1 MPTLV
6 GVFLLRLELLYINT
20 LLSDCIFFYCRSMA
34 PPAQPNFALKSILEK
49 DKLNGTNFT
58 TWYRNLRI
66 VLKHD
71 KKEHV
76 LEDPLPEEPT
86 NNADTTTKN
95 AYQKLV
101 DESTEIS
108 YLMLACMEPDLQ
120 QHFEDV
126 GAFDMVESLKSMFQ
140 VLARKVIH

>member
-1 MPTLV
+1 MSTSV
-6 GVFLLRLELLYINT
+6 GVYLFRLDLLYINT
-20 LLSDCIFFYCRSMA
+20 VLSVCVFFYCRSMA

-76 LEDPLPEEPT
+76 LENPLPDEPAK
-86 NNADTTTKN
+86 NANATTRN
-95 AYQKLV
+95 AYQKFI
-101 DESTEIS
+101 DESMEISCTRGKSISTIEVFSASTEIIGN
-108 YLMLACMEPDLQ
+108 E
-120 QHFEDV
+120 
-126 GAFDMVESLKSMFQ
+126 
-140 VLARKVIH
+140 